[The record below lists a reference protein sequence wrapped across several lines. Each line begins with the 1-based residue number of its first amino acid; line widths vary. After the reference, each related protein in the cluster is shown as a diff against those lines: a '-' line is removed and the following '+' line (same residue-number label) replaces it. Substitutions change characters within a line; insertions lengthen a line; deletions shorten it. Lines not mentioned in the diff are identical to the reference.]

1 MITIELVNFMNIDR
15 PLNIVLYLVS
25 YFPTVGG
32 REMVVHYMAKWLKRL
47 GHNPRVVGPA
57 GFISDRKYKFE
68 YPVHRWPTL
77 RGEFVDQVAKTTLYL
92 DAKIWKAD
100 IIHAHSTYPNAY
112 HASLVKSLKLVPLVV
127 TPHGEDIHIIPEINF
142 GLRMDPDLDHKIRQA
157 VGSADMCTSI
167 SKDVTQSL
175 INAGAQSDKIIE
187 IPNGIDLERF
197 DFDHGINIR
206 EYYNIPPDSQIL
218 TAVASYHVKRG
229 YEDLI
234 NAFSIV
240 NNKNKNTYLLIA
252 GINTDVL
259 NGQILQ
265 LGLQN
270 NVILAGQIQPPF
282 VSGKADLLASIYKQ
296 SDVFFNASMAS
307 GAEGL
312 SLALLDAMGARL
324 PVIAT
329 NISGNKD
336 VVIDEKNGYLVEPG
350 DHVNMAEMAIKLL
363 SNQSK
368 IEQFGNESRNIA
380 EQYSWE
386 RITKRYLDVY
396 LELIKSKN

>member
-1 MITIELVNFMNIDR
+1 MNVDR

-47 GHNPRVVGPA
+47 GHRPRVVGPA
-57 GFISDRKYKFE
+57 GFISDRKYKFD

-77 RGEFVDQVAKTTLYL
+77 RGEYVDQVAKTTLYL
-92 DAKIWKAD
+92 DTKIWKAD
-100 IIHAHSTYPNAY
+100 IIHAHSTFPNAY
-112 HASLVKSLKLVPLVV
+112 HASQVKSLKSIPLVV

-142 GLRMDPDLDHKIRQA
+142 GLRMDPDLDNKIRQA
-157 VGSADMCTSI
+157 VYRADKCTSI
-167 SKDVTQSL
+167 SKDVTKSL
-175 INAGAQSDKIIE
+175 ISAGAQPDKIVD

-197 DFDHGINIR
+197 DTNHGIDVR
-206 EYYNIPPDSQIL
+206 EYYDIPQNSNIL

-229 YEDLI
+229 YEDLV

-240 NNKNKNTYLLIA
+240 NEKNKNTYLLIA
-252 GINTDVL
+252 GINTE
-259 NGQILQ
+259 ILQNQVSQ
-265 LGLQN
+265 LGLQD

-282 VSGKADLLASIYKQ
+282 VSGEADLLASIYKQ
-296 SDVFFNASMAS
+296 SSIFFNASMAS

-324 PVIAT
+324 PIIAT

-336 VVIDEKNGYLVEPG
+336 VVVDGKNGYLVEPG
-350 DHVNMAEMAIKLL
+350 DHERMADRAILLL
-363 SNQSK
+363 SNQNMM
-368 IEQFGNESRNIA
+368 EEFGIRSRNIA

-396 LELIKSKN
+396 MELIESKKKYK